1 MKYVYG
7 GLIFVALGA
16 VLASAG
22 ITVLTSWQAWA
33 VLILAALN
41 GIVPRA

>member
-1 MKYVYG
+1 MRYLYG
-7 GLIFVALGA
+7 GMIFVALGT

-22 ITVLTSWQAWA
+22 VNVMSSWQAWA

-41 GIVPRA
+41 GMIPRA